1 MGVNWREFWTGVIE
15 GVAVAVLVGSLI
27 LGLFWLLQRVLV

>member
-1 MGVNWREFWTGVIE
+1 MRPQTVQDIIE
-15 GVAVAVLVGSLI
+15 GVALGVILGSLI